1 MYSLT
6 LADGTVLENLSV
18 NGNNFI
24 SDDLVTEEM
33 FTGNTYVMTVND
45 GENVTEYKNMALVY
59 IQKNGDKYWFGFRER
74 SAEELARIKMESDI
88 AFIAMM
94 TDVEL

>member
-1 MYSLT
+1 MYTLT

-24 SDDLVTEEM
+24 SDTMVTEDM
-33 FTGNTYVMTVND
+33 FTGNTYAITVND
-45 GENVTEYKNMALVY
+45 GENVTEYKNMVLVY
-59 IQKNGDKYWFGFRER
+59 IQEIGNKYWFGFRER
-74 SAEELARIKMESDI
+74 SADELARIKMESDI
-88 AFIAMM
+88 EFIAMM